1 MFNTTAE
8 NATKVADFFFEA
20 PAAALQQTLVN
31 QVGYLGDILNGN
43 IGEVFTGIGG
53 NLKDAFQAATFFG
66 QAFDFSVPST
76 LPLLLQSNDAMHAF
90 LASALPVAL
99 PEQGKELITGLLNFA
114 SSPASGVL
122 MGAVGPVISRSE
134 EHTSELQ
141 SRGHLVCRLLLEKQ
155 KAHHN

>member
-43 IGEVFTGIGG
+43 IGEVSTGIGG
-53 NLKDAFQAATFFG
+53 NMKDAFQAATLFG

-76 LPLLLQSNDAMHAF
+76 LPLLLLRNDDLHASV
-90 LASALPVAL
+90 ARALLVA
-99 PEQGKELITGLLNFA
+99 PPDQGK
-114 SSPASGVL
+114 
-122 MGAVGPVISRSE
+122 
-134 EHTSELQ
+134 
-141 SRGHLVCRLLLEKQ
+141 
-155 KAHHN
+155 